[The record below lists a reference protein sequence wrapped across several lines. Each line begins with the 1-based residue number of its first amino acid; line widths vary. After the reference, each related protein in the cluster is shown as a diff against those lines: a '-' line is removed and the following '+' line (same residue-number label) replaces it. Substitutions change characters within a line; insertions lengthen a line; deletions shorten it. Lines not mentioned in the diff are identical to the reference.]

1 MRYGIR
7 SLAAIS
13 MLAIAAATSAQFLRK
28 ADPRNGA
35 PLVEVLDVGQG
46 DSILIRSPEG
56 KVALI
61 DAGPSKDVVS
71 LLKRKGV
78 TSIDIVFVTHHHAD
92 HYGGMSEVI
101 KAFHPRY
108 FVTTNSSHTTAAYLR
123 LLRLV
128 KEEGIQLIQPKATA
142 RRVEIGSIVLR
153 IFPQPPP
160 NAKEENDNS
169 IGMRLEY
176 GSFSMLLTGDSE
188 EDERHWWV
196 KNNPEMLRDC
206 TVLKLAHHGSRNGT
220 DASWLSLVKPKLT
233 VASLGKDNE
242 YHHPHPETVSLLK
255 REGIPFLRTDQAG
268 TVAIYT
274 DGKTWRVNGVPQAV
288 AARTTQESAGAEE
301 PEPVP
306 EKRRAPWRSSKT
318 QARTDSRINLNTAS
332 QQELETLPGVGE
344 VTAQKIMK
352 ARPFDSVDDL
362 TRVRGISESRLA
374 KIRDE
379 VVVR

>member
-1 MRYGIR
+1 MRYWIR

-13 MLAIAAATSAQFLRK
+13 MLAIVAATSAQFLRK
-28 ADPRNGA
+28 AAPRNDT

-61 DAGPSKDVVS
+61 DAGPSHDVVS

-101 KAFHPRY
+101 KTFHPRY

-123 LLRLV
+123 LLKLV
-128 KEEGIQLIQPKATA
+128 KDEGIQLIQPKTTA

-160 NAKEENDNS
+160 NLKEENDNS
-169 IGMRLEY
+169 IGIRLEY
-176 GSFSMLLTGDSE
+176 GGFSMLMTGDSE
-188 EDERHWWV
+188 EDERRWWV
-196 KNNPEMLRDC
+196 KNNPELIRNC

-220 DASWLSLVKPKLT
+220 DANWLSLVKPKLT
-233 VASLGKDNE
+233 VASLGKDND

-268 TVAIYT
+268 SVAIHS
-274 DGKTWRVNGVPQAV
+274 DGKTWRVDGVPRTV
-288 AARTTQESAGAEE
+288 AARTSAVESAN
-301 PEPVP
+301 PEPAA

-318 QARTDSRINLNTAS
+318 QARADSRIDLNTAS
-332 QQELETLPGVGE
+332 QRELETLPGVGE

-352 ARPFDSVDDL
+352 ARPFQSVDDL
-362 TRVRGISESRLA
+362 TRVRGISEARLA
-374 KIRDE
+374 LIRDE
-379 VVVR
+379 VVVQ